1 MSFSFTYL
9 GKRPEDFDE
18 YAKLFTHEIGYPKK
32 VKLLKDVPF
41 SNVDYDFS
49 TIYGEQTYENRK
61 VKYIINAV
69 HKGTIENTG
78 MHSVANSIINWVM
91 SSDTMQP
98 LFDDQDPRYHFLGEV
113 RDAAELTDSFDFGA
127 VSIVFDCY
135 PYRIKN
141 VAEGNDIWDDFNF
154 DEDIAQN
161 VKYNVEGLRSI
172 NLVNISAHAVEYTI
186 KTTGNVTYTGPEL
199 MEKGNNIFVFNGTG
213 TAEVVW
219 YREVL

>member
-49 TIYGEQTYENRK
+49 TIYGEQTYENRQ
-61 VKYIINAV
+61 VKYVINAV
-69 HKGTIENTG
+69 HKYTIENIG
-78 MHSVANSIINWVM
+78 MHAVANEIINWVM

-98 LFDDQDPRYHFLGEV
+98 LFDDQDPNYHFLGEV
-113 RDAAELTDSFDFGA
+113 RDAAELKDSFDFGA
-127 VSIVFDCY
+127 ISIVFDCY

-141 VAEGNDIWDDFNF
+141 LAEGNDIWDTFNF
-154 DEDIAQN
+154 DEDIAQD
-161 VKYNVEGLRSI
+161 VKYNVEVGRIINVI
-172 NLVNISAHAVEYTI
+172 NLSAHAVDYKV
-186 KTTGNVTYTGPEL
+186 KTTGDVTYTGPKL
-199 MEKGNNIFVFNGTG
+199 MEKGSNQFVFNGTG
-213 TAEVVW
+213 TAEIIW

>member
-1 MSFSFTYL
+1 MSYSFTYL

-18 YAKLFTHEIGYPKK
+18 YAKMFTHDIGYPKK

-49 TIYGEQTYENRK
+49 TIYGEQTYENRQ
-61 VKYIINAV
+61 VKYVINAV
-69 HKGTIENTG
+69 HKGKIGNIG
-78 MHSVANSIINWVM
+78 MHAVANSIINWVM

-98 LFDDQDPRYHFLGEV
+98 LFDDQDPGYHFLGEV

-127 VSIVFDCY
+127 ISIVFDCY

-141 VAEGNDIWDDFNF
+141 VAEGNDVWDDFNF

-161 VKYNVEGLRSI
+161 VKYNVEGSRSVNVI
-172 NLVNISAHAVEYTI
+172 NISAHAVEYKV
-186 KTTGNVTYTGPEL
+186 KTTGDVTYTGPEL
-199 MEKGNNIFVFNGTG
+199 MEKGNNQFVFNGNG
-213 TAEVVW
+213 TAEIVW